1 MKLQLI
7 LCEVPD
13 RVTNKQHLLNI
24 HCVPNG
30 IQNSTLDIISVL
42 SITSSKGDEAFFVL
56 LGFVFRRE
64 NLECN
69 CVLSLCVLK

>member
-1 MKLQLI
+1 M

-13 RVTNKQHLLNI
+13 SVTNKQHLLNT

-42 SITSSKGDEAFFVL
+42 SITSCKGDEAFLVL
-56 LGFVFRRE
+56 FGFVFRRE
-64 NLECN
+64 TLECS
-69 CVLSLCVLK
+69 CVLLSFVLK

>member
-1 MKLQLI
+1 M

-13 RVTNKQHLLNI
+13 SVTNKQHLLNN
-24 HCVPNG
+24 HCAPNG

-56 LGFVFRRE
+56 FGFVLRRE
-64 NLECN
+64 NPEYN
-69 CVLSLCVLK
+69 CVSSSYVLK